1 MTSVETSLNREIT
14 HFLSNKLGFKRLNE
28 IQNKAIP
35 LILDKKDTLIIS
47 PTASGKTE
55 AALIPIFND
64 ILVNKL
70 DSTSVLYIAPLKAL
84 INDMSLRIE
93 QWTSYFYFSYTK
105 WHGDVSRTA
114 KDNFIRDPTDF
125 LLITPESLEVI
136 MMNRSEEDRL
146 KIFGNIQYII
156 IDEIHYFV
164 GSDRGIQL
172 NSLISRLSK
181 YVKGNLTKI
190 GLSATVGNPELVA
203 KWLNKDDP
211 AEIVSSGHGRNV
223 RYQVKHLDNRTILQ
237 TLSKHRM
244 RKLLIFVLSR
254 FEVEF
259 YYSLIKRNLNI
270 KNLYLHHASISKS
283 KRENNEHEF
292 KGNVNGIM
300 ISTSTLEL
308 GIDIGD
314 INIAVQVEAPL
325 SITSFLQRIGRS
337 GRKTNNQMTIIFEV
351 GLGSVIVL
359 AEIILVKEYKIEDI
373 EIPRNAKD
381 ILFHQILSSIVQYGK
396 CNYKQLYDELSQAY
410 VFSDISKSEYT
421 RLLKHMDQLDL
432 IDIEREDLTIGY
444 NFEKEF
450 GSRNFS
456 EFFSVFPTSYDYTV
470 KYGSR
475 TIGTV
480 DSTVVLKF
488 TRNQSFVLSG
498 NLWTIKDIDT
508 NQYII
513 RVKPG
518 VGDGDI
524 LRWGKGVMPLSS
536 LISRKVYQIL
546 CGDYDESYLKG
557 FDDYSRNNIKSAI
570 EVGEDIGFR
579 EGIVPVEIK
588 SNTISIYTFAGD
600 KANIL
605 LLYVLKSFFK
615 ISSNDVNPFYL
626 RFKTNQK
633 VNFSDIC
640 YILNNIQDYLSNKII
655 EEKLSKVTSEYAKNK
670 FIKYLPEEDRADVKM
685 NVMFDKKSLVD
696 VLDNNEPVL
705 FDNID
710 FGTYFSDDEEW
721 SRFSL

>member
-114 KDNFIRDPTDF
+114 KDNFIRNPTDF

-146 KIFGNIQYII
+146 KIFGNLQYII

-164 GSDRGIQL
+164 DSDRGIQL
-172 NSLISRLSK
+172 NSLITRLSK

-314 INIAVQVEAPL
+314 ININV
-325 SITSFLQRIGRS
+325 SF
-337 GRKTNNQMTIIFEV
+337 KFMFIIF
-351 GLGSVIVL
+351 
-359 AEIILVKEYKIEDI
+359 
-373 EIPRNAKD
+373 
-381 ILFHQILSSIVQYGK
+381 
-396 CNYKQLYDELSQAY
+396 
-410 VFSDISKSEYT
+410 
-421 RLLKHMDQLDL
+421 
-432 IDIEREDLTIGY
+432 
-444 NFEKEF
+444 
-450 GSRNFS
+450 
-456 EFFSVFPTSYDYTV
+456 
-470 KYGSR
+470 
-475 TIGTV
+475 
-480 DSTVVLKF
+480 
-488 TRNQSFVLSG
+488 
-498 NLWTIKDIDT
+498 
-508 NQYII
+508 
-513 RVKPG
+513 
-518 VGDGDI
+518 
-524 LRWGKGVMPLSS
+524 
-536 LISRKVYQIL
+536 
-546 CGDYDESYLKG
+546 
-557 FDDYSRNNIKSAI
+557 
-570 EVGEDIGFR
+570 
-579 EGIVPVEIK
+579 
-588 SNTISIYTFAGD
+588 
-600 KANIL
+600 
-605 LLYVLKSFFK
+605 
-615 ISSNDVNPFYL
+615 PF
-626 RFKTNQK
+626 
-633 VNFSDIC
+633 
-640 YILNNIQDYLSNKII
+640 
-655 EEKLSKVTSEYAKNK
+655 
-670 FIKYLPEEDRADVKM
+670 
-685 NVMFDKKSLVD
+685 
-696 VLDNNEPVL
+696 
-705 FDNID
+705 
-710 FGTYFSDDEEW
+710 
-721 SRFSL
+721 